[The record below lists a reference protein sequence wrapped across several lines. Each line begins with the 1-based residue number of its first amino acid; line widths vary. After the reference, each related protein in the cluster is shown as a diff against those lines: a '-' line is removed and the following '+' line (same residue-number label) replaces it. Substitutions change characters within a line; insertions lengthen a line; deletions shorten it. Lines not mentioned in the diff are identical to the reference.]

1 MAREHRTG
9 FFSRLFSPIISFF
22 RAIGRFF
29 RFLFSSSRGS
39 EVRRPLVTAAV
50 TPTTARKPA
59 TAPVVVTPAA
69 APAAAPAVV
78 HVETHA
84 APVIAVA
91 PPGPVS
97 TRSPSSSS
105 LGPVS
110 LPGTPTERAPR
121 SIHDIFATHFTN
133 AETTDNGDCLFAA
146 VAHSIPGQD
155 AARLRALACDH
166 LGNNYE
172 HMGSVTPLI
181 EHVREA
187 IERGTV
193 PPGCRFDR
201 EAVTLNVYGA
211 GSGRGGL
218 FINDDIVYYTAY
230 IAKMRES
237 RVYATGVE
245 ITALARS
252 LNRPIVL
259 FTGGRAD
266 LFEKAEGGTTDLTGE
281 PIFIHYNGTNHYS
294 GLTLGGGGSP
304 RALFDEIR
312 QALAR
317 PAARP
322 TP

>member
-1 MAREHRTG
+1 M
-9 FFSRLFSPIISFF
+9 
-22 RAIGRFF
+22 
-29 RFLFSSSRGS
+29 
-39 EVRRPLVTAAV
+39 TAAV

-91 PPGPVS
+91 PPSPVP
-97 TRSPSSSS
+97 TPSPSS

-110 LPGTPTERAPR
+110 HPGTPTVERAPR
-121 SIHDIFATHFTN
+121 SIQDIFTTHFTK
-133 AETTDNGDCLFAA
+133 AETTDDGDCLFAS
-146 VAHSIPGQD
+146 VAHNIPGQD
-155 AARLRALACDH
+155 AAQLRTLACDH
-166 LGNNYE
+166 IGNGYLYID
-172 HMGSVTPLI
+172 SVTPLI

-218 FINDDIVYYTAY
+218 FINNNIEYYAAY

-237 RVYATGVE
+237 GVYAAGVE
-245 ITALARS
+245 IIALARS
-252 LNRPIVL
+252 LNRPIVVI
-259 FTGGRAD
+259 TGDRAD
-266 LFEKAEGGTTDLTGE
+266 LFDKAADGTNLAEE

-294 GLTLGGGGSP
+294 GLTRRNVDGVPSAE
-304 RALFDEIR
+304 ALFDEIR
-312 QALAR
+312 QISHA
-317 PAARP
+317 PAGRAAGL